1 MITVY
6 ALPGQLSPALG
17 PILGAI
23 CDQFLDWRWTFWIV
37 SIVSVALQVL
47 CFATV
52 RETYQPVL
60 DRRWERQLSNDEKS
74 AIKWWQ
80 PSKGELADT
89 KRKLAISTQRPFK
102 MLATHP
108 IVQLI
113 ALSNGLTYGIQM
125 LVTASL
131 DQLWRKS
138 YHQPTILAALNYLAL
153 GVGLVVGAQIC
164 RHCNRAIYARLKARN
179 DGQGC
184 PEFRIP
190 MIAVGTAIVP
200 IGLLWYGWSAQAR
213 VFPLVPDLG
222 VFLLAIGLVAI
233 LNCTSLYL
241 VDTYKLQSASAT
253 GAVNLLRSIAGFA
266 FPLFST
272 ALYDR
277 LGQGYANTLLAGI
290 TIVAGWPVPFLLW
303 RYGAKMRRGLVEQ

>member
-17 PILGAI
+17 PILGAV

-37 SIVSVALQVL
+37 SITSVALQAL
-47 CFATV
+47 CFLTV

-60 DRRWERQLSNDEKS
+60 DRRWEKQHKGGQ
-74 AIKWWQ
+74 AQWW
-80 PSKGELADT
+80 PSKEELADT
-89 KRKLAISTQRPFK
+89 RRKLAINTQRPFK
-102 MLATHP
+102 MLATHQ

-131 DQLWRKS
+131 DQLWKES

-153 GVGLVVGAQIC
+153 GVGLVFGAQVC
-164 RHCNRAIYARLKARN
+164 RRCNRSIYARLKARN
-179 DGQGC
+179 GSQGR
-184 PEFRIP
+184 PEFRVP
-190 MIAVGTAIVP
+190 MIAAGTVIVP
-200 IGLLWYGWSAQAR
+200 LGLLWYGWAAQAR

-253 GAVNLLRSIAGFA
+253 GAVNLLRSLAGFA

-272 ALYDR
+272 ALYDS

-303 RYGAKMRRGLVEQ
+303 RYGEVMRRRLVEDY